1 MKLSKNKQSLG
12 KRAPSVLFM
21 LLAIMVASTMWFF
34 VSRLQMVD
42 TQIEINLDYINTPP
56 NLIVTSGLINKM
68 KVRLRG
74 PETLI
79 RYLPRDMRTVQIDLK
94 NIKKGENSVPLFA
107 GEIATKYRAFDII
120 DIEPSKIIITAD
132 TSMERTVPV
141 KAKYISGIDNG
152 MSTTNM
158 KIYPSTVL
166 LRGPESKIEKISYIS
181 LPIHLDSQSSGTEV
195 DTNMT
200 LDTPSLVTAS
210 PASVRVSYIISNG
223 RTVIAR
229 KTPIKI
235 KGDTTSSYAVKPEN
249 LHLLIEVPEALAKN
263 EKFLNL
269 LELSVD
275 KPKIDVNESANVKL
289 RIHLP
294 HGMNLTNSVEE
305 EVMVTRLK

>member
-1 MKLSKNKQSLG
+1 
-12 KRAPSVLFM
+12 M
-21 LLAIMVASTMWFF
+21 LLSIMVAATIWFF

-42 TQIEINLDYINTPP
+42 TQIEINLDYIGTPS

-132 TSMERTVPV
+132 TSMERTVPIKV
-141 KAKYISGIDNG
+141 KFISGIDNG
-152 MSTTNM
+152 INAENM
-158 KIYPSTVL
+158 TISPSTVL
-166 LRGPESKIEKISYIS
+166 LRGPEAKIEKISFLV
-181 LPIHLDSQSSGTEV
+181 LPIHLDSQGFEKEV
-195 DTNMT
+195 DTSIT
-200 LDTPSLVTAS
+200 LDTPSLVTAT

-229 KTPIKI
+229 RTPIKI
-235 KGDTTSSYAVKPEN
+235 KGDSASSYAVAPES
-249 LHLLIEVPEALAKN
+249 LPLLVEVPEALAKN
-263 EKFLNL
+263 EKFLNM

-275 KPKIDVNESANVKL
+275 KPKIGVNESASVKL

-294 HGMNLTNSVEE
+294 NGMNLTNPIAD
-305 EVMVTRLK
+305 EVKVTRLK